1 MNLTREQRLY
11 RSQHDRLVA
20 GVAGGIAN
28 YFGVDPTLVRL
39 AWLLLTV
46 FALGPLA
53 LLIYL
58 GCWLIMPQEPDFI

>member
-1 MNLTREQRLY
+1 MHITHEQRLY
-11 RSQHDRLVA
+11 RSQRDRLVA
-20 GVAGGIAN
+20 GVAGGLAD

-39 AWLLLTV
+39 AWLLATI

-58 GCWLIMPQEPDFI
+58 GCWLIVPNEPGLI